1 MTSILSNSQITKLK
15 QEISVLEDKLRNE
28 DSSFILSKSQK
39 RDAIAIIF
47 GLSNGLLRKD
57 LIDGIK
63 NLFHVNNINYDN
75 LDQVNYEKWMEKIVA
90 CRTALSLSNEVI

>member
-15 QEISVLEDKLRNE
+15 QEISVLKDKLRNE

-57 LIDGIK
+57 LIDGIN